1 METLDMSVQFAP
13 TKSSD
18 KVSLHI
24 CRQMVRGAM
33 NAGDILPTEQ
43 ELATEFN
50 VSKLVIRESLKAL
63 SSLGLVKIQQG
74 KRTVVQAKMEWDI
87 LDPMLQNAL
96 ELEGLSAPLT
106 AQLQELRLILES
118 ASATK
123 AAERA
128 SQLQIETLLHIVAE
142 LKEIA
147 AVSRDRDDFLSSHK
161 KFHDSIAQASGNEPL
176 RQVLRNVHQ
185 YLHRDWDDNTLTKD
199 EMALSAEMH
208 GEIADAIFHGDGAR
222 AAESIARHIP
232 LVEAKNA
239 KRLRKPSVR

>member
-24 CRQMVRGAM
+24 CRQIVRGAM

-43 ELATEFN
+43 ELVTEFN
-50 VSKLVIRESLKAL
+50 VSKLVVRESLKAL

-74 KRTVVQAKMEWDI
+74 KRTIVQAKMEWDI

-128 SQLQIETLLHIVAE
+128 SQLQIETLLNIVA
-142 LKEIA
+142 
-147 AVSRDRDDFLSSHK
+147 DDDFLSSHK

-208 GEIADAIFHGDGAR
+208 GEIADAIFHSDGAR
-222 AAESIARHIP
+222 AAEAIARHIP
-232 LVEAKNA
+232 LAEAKNA
-239 KRLRKPSVR
+239 KRLRKPAVR